1 MDPFEPEQGGDA
13 IEQGIEFERLGQ
25 EIVMRVIF
33 AMAALEIMDV
43 GGDHQDHRIVAMLL
57 PDGPRG
63 IPAVTAGHGDVEH
76 HQVGKLRAADGQTSL
91 AIVGEDQVEAERC
104 QDVRSEEHT
113 SELQSLMRSSY

>member
-76 HQVGKLRAADGQTSL
+76 NQVG
-91 AIVGEDQVEAERC
+91 
-104 QDVRSEEHT
+104 RSEERRVGKGWVRT
-113 SELQSLMRSSY
+113 CRSWWSAVN

>member
-25 EIVMRVIF
+25 EIVFRVLF

-43 GGDHQDHRIVAMLL
+43 AETHRVIRMFAMLL

-63 IPAVTAGHGDVEH
+63 FPPSTAGQGTSTHTQDR
-76 HQVGKLRAADGQTSL
+76 QRRAENGQTCPPIC
-91 AIVGEDQVEAERC
+91 AQTKKRK
-104 QDVRSEEHT
+104 T
-113 SELQSLMRSSY
+113 